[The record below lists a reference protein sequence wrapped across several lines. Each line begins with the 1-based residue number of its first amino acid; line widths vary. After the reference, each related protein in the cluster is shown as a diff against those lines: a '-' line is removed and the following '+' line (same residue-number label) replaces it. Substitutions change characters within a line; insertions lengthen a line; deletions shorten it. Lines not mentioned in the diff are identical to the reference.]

1 MINSHLLAE
10 TIISSL
16 PVIRSVVFHW
26 EAFSWKS
33 SFRWERLASVS
44 TSCTPAINSD
54 CMCSLSGYGK
64 KFRHISFKE
73 FGHVDVHKL
82 LRKFIAQIAAGGS
95 YQIKHNGYVETG
107 SDFQRFRHG
116 FHTCIS
122 DISKIQCQCMR
133 VSGDLSYFCRMFLP

>member
-1 MINSHLLAE
+1 MG
-10 TIISSL
+10 TIGICKHIL
-16 PVIRSVVFHW
+16 YTCV
-26 EAFSWKS
+26 
-33 SFRWERLASVS
+33 
-44 TSCTPAINSD
+44 NSD

-133 VSGDLSYFCRMFLP
+133 ASGDFSYFCRMFCHNRAASGRQNNIRTVMNRNRISDAMNQRLCCSG